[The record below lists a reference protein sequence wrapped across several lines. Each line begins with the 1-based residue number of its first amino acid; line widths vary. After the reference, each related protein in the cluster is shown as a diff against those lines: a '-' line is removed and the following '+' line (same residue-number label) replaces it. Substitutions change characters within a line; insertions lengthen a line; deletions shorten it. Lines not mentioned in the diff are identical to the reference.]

1 MFLTALRVPVI
12 GLVATFLPLAASAL
26 PITVDPATPLTGTFA
41 VEWNTARNF
50 ESWTRIQLT
59 GAAVSGG
66 ILSATTNG
74 TDPQVKREN
83 FSGTGPRSRVQRL
96 PRTPD
101 AGAGG
106 LRGQHRDLLRHHGT
120 TGFSGGRII
129 TIPNATIPKD
139 GAFHTYRIDVGPEPW
154 WRATLRDLR
163 IDPGNVSGVA
173 FAIDYLRVGDEPN
186 PTVYQP
192 RSTTKCPAAGTA
204 TPADAYFG
212 PGQAVSSMESKHFRF
227 LWNTNVTT
235 QSGWTSSTAKGTL
248 RNLEEAWQVYVK
260 ILGYRE
266 PAYNVGTT
274 SGTAYKLNV
283 TSYYNGYWAGLD
295 DNGGISLAQLNIT
308 PGGLQVDPPTWVIPH
323 ELMHCFQFHNTSG
336 NVNGEWFETHANYGR
351 ERWLQHYQVLYP
363 NRSNIEALGVRD
375 GHFMMSSG
383 RNYYL
388 TWPFMYYVDENPDNL
403 PDLSEGMIKRVWQ
416 ETQPGE
422 FSMMALDRITP
433 TTSLKDISGYYAR
446 RCATWDFSNQSG
458 HDGRVQQPGP
468 HPQRPPPFHRSHP
481 ARGRPG
487 LVARAA

>member
-1 MFLTALRVPVI
+1 MQVPASYADDIQIYYGTTA
-12 GLVATFLPLAASAL
+12 
-26 PITVDPATPLTGTFA
+26 
-41 VEWNTARNF
+41 
-50 ESWTRIQLT
+50 
-59 GAAVSGG
+59 
-66 ILSATTNG
+66 
-74 TDPQVKREN
+74 
-83 FSGTGPRSRVQRL
+83 
-96 PRTPD
+96 
-101 AGAGG
+101 
-106 LRGQHRDLLRHHGT
+106 T
-120 TGFSGGRII
+120 TGFSGDADHHD
-129 TIPNATIPKD
+129 PNATIPKD

-192 RSTTKCPAAGTA
+192 RFTTKCPAAGGA
-204 TPADAYFG
+204 TPGDAYLG

-227 LWNTNVTT
+227 LWNNNVTT
-235 QSGWTSSTAKGTL
+235 QTGWNASMAKGTL

-266 PAYNVGTT
+266 PAYHVGTS

-295 DNGGISLAQLNIT
+295 DHGGTSLAQLNIT

-336 NVNGEWFETHANYGR
+336 NVNGEWFETHANYAR

-388 TWPFMYYVDENPDNL
+388 TWPFMF
-403 PDLSEGMIKRVWQ
+403 MW
-416 ETQPGE
+416 
-422 FSMMALDRITP
+422 TP
-433 TTSLKDISGYYAR
+433 TRTTCQTSTTA
-446 RCATWDFSNQSG
+446 
-458 HDGRVQQPGP
+458 
-468 HPQRPPPFHRSHP
+468 
-481 ARGRPG
+481 
-487 LVARAA
+487 